1 MFRILDSKTVKV
13 LLVASF
19 KLSLQLHPILILE
32 ESKCISKMS
41 YANVIGCLMYLMVCT
56 RLNISNAAIVASKYM
71 TDPKKKKEH
80 WTEVNWI
87 LRYLTDTRALG
98 TFFNQI

>member
-1 MFRILDSKTVKV
+1 
-13 LLVASF
+13 
-19 KLSLQLHPILILE
+19 
-32 ESKCISKMS
+32 MS
-41 YANVIGCLMYLMVCT
+41 YANVIGCLMNLTVCT

-71 TDPKKKKEH
+71 TDPKKKKKEH

-98 TFFNQI
+98 TFFNQIRTCTKH